1 MKIKQYTVDYSFYE
15 DYIKLNSSFPIKMK
29 KRIEDIRNNLNY
41 KSSEDLEEKKLI
53 KEYFVEVFSWS
64 VLPYITLIDIYNII
78 KNYCKTILDPC
89 CGNSFHSY
97 LFENFTSL
105 KCISYDIQ
113 DERNSWTHVNVKDGI
128 DSFQDIQNDSS
139 LCLLLSWIDYD
150 ELCIKLLEKFKGNII
165 LSIGNYYEHNNNCN
179 YLKKLNKEYISIFK
193 AKLNMPWGLYET
205 IEIYLRK

>member
-78 KNYCKTILDPC
+78 KYIL
-89 CGNSFHSY
+89 
-97 LFENFTSL
+97 
-105 KCISYDIQ
+105 K
-113 DERNSWTHVNVKDGI
+113 
-128 DSFQDIQNDSS
+128 
-139 LCLLLSWIDYD
+139 
-150 ELCIKLLEKFKGNII
+150 
-165 LSIGNYYEHNNNCN
+165 
-179 YLKKLNKEYISIFK
+179 
-193 AKLNMPWGLYET
+193 M
-205 IEIYLRK
+205 